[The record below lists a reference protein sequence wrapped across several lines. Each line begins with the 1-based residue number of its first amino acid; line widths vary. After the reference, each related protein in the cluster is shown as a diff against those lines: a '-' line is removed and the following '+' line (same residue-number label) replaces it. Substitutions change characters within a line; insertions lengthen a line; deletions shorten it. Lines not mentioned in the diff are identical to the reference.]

1 MSVQD
6 DWANQSEHFLGIFV
20 GLESEGMSGGSFTGG
35 YCCRA
40 AVVIFPSHGER
51 GLQ

>member
-6 DWANQSEHFLGIFV
+6 DWANQSEHFLGIFA

-35 YCCRA
+35 YCCK
-40 AVVIFPSHGER
+40 V
-51 GLQ
+51 